1 MIAFEI
7 INRLESLHKI
17 NYIYRDIKPENF
29 VIGRGNDCREIYM
42 IDFGLAKYFR
52 NLNGTHYSEKFKIGL
67 VGFYNILYFISLLIL
82 YLFLE
87 LHDMQALIVI

>member
-7 INRLESLHKI
+7 INRLECLHKI

-67 VGFYNILYFISLLIL
+67 VGFTTYQFAFFYFF
-82 YLFLE
+82 LF
-87 LHDMQALIVI
+87 